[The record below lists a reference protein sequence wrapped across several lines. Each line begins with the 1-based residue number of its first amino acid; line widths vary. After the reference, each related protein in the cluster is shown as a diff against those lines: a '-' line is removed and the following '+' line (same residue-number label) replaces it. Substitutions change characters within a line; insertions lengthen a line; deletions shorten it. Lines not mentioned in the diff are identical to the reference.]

1 MKTYLKS
8 ILIEFF
14 NYKYL
19 KEEAEKAGLPIQD
32 FLNNLIEEKRNGK
45 PWRKRTYRGNISDQ
59 IHNEY
64 DNYLNRRKKILDDY
78 IFKNKYKK
86 NEIIENNG
94 KLYKYVEHSYLSQ
107 VFSINSFPEMICLHL
122 IKLKNDLSEYKKNK
136 EEQIYIDI
144 DEFLKH
150 GFKKRI

>member
-45 PWRKRTYRGNISDQ
+45 P
-59 IHNEY
+59 
-64 DNYLNRRKKILDDY
+64 
-78 IFKNKYKK
+78 
-86 NEIIENNG
+86 
-94 KLYKYVEHSYLSQ
+94 
-107 VFSINSFPEMICLHL
+107 
-122 IKLKNDLSEYKKNK
+122 
-136 EEQIYIDI
+136 
-144 DEFLKH
+144 
-150 GFKKRI
+150 